1 MQQTAS
7 YHVRLLCTACL
18 SSQHAVVPVIDAG
31 EKGWQVDPD
40 HPLIPQ
46 WIMSHHAPKINPLHV
61 VGS

>member
-1 MQQTAS
+1 
-7 YHVRLLCTACL
+7 
-18 SSQHAVVPVIDAG
+18 VVPVIDAG